1 MNPSTLSTPE
11 FSLAGASKGDR
22 VTNSVD
28 QQGTIEYIS
37 EIYGIRFDNG
47 SIDRYESDGCSE
59 TNPLPI
65 VSWQK
70 ATTPQTLPI
79 PATYS
84 PTITDIDV
92 NGNIQILTSRGWEV
106 CSWAEYEKEQWAHTP
121 LYLKDPKKLAG
132 HIQCAIDGGA
142 ISRDVLQQLLIY
154 LKLNTQV
161 Q

>member
-1 MNPSTLSTPE
+1 MFTLKD
-11 FSLAGASKGDR
+11 AKVGDQ
-22 VTNSVD
+22 VTNSVG
-28 QQGTIEYIS
+28 QQGTIEYIVDV
-37 EIYGIRFDNG
+37 YGIRLNCRENPKYG
-47 SIDRYESDGCSE
+47 RIDRYHSNGESDES
-59 TNPLPI
+59 PYPI
-65 VSWQK
+65 TGWQK

-121 LYLKDPKKLAG
+121 LYFKDTKKLAG